1 MRQKTRELKEKME
14 KSTIIIEDLNTPPYL
29 IDTSNWHKIS
39 KDIDDQIAVSINS
52 ILITFIEY
60 SIRQQ

>member
-1 MRQKTRELKEKME
+1 ME

-39 KDIDDQIAVSINS
+39 KDIDDQTAESINL

-60 SIRQQ
+60 SIQQQ